1 MKKDTKLNN
10 QQKQENK
17 SSEKSNEKNEV
28 TKQKRDRHKKIV
40 CEKNPGHVILHVRM
54 NELNF
59 ELPPER
65 IAKCS

>member
-28 TKQKRDRHKKIV
+28 TK
-40 CEKNPGHVILHVRM
+40 
-54 NELNF
+54 
-59 ELPPER
+59 
-65 IAKCS
+65 